1 VEIKPTGA
9 GSSFAVRKLVLT
21 INQESHRLGA
31 MQIHL
36 RDGSW
41 INNSVTSL
49 QENPVIPASQFKF
62 DLSGYTVK
70 RK

>member
-1 VEIKPTGA
+1 
-9 GSSFAVRKLVLT
+9 
-21 INQESHRLGA
+21 

-41 INNSVTSL
+41 INNTVTSL